1 MVPTSQLL
9 CKIFQKR
16 CLAFHANNY
25 HCLYLIRLTHY
36 KPLNHLRMCILAVC
50 LRAFSTEV
58 SVAIRFSWCASS
70 TTSTGTAKIFTR
82 MSSKRLRM
90 SNSPLLLACR
100 RRCIGVGASAHC
112 CWLCGSSILLEA
124 VQRCIARDRWLT
136 PSERNPFM
144 CLAITVI
151 A

>member
-1 MVPTSQLL
+1 MHISEIYRKFIEINRKSIERLSQIKLNSAQAIFLRHGANNINKPTIL

-58 SVAIRFSWCASS
+58 SVAIRFSWCAST

-82 MSSKRLRM
+82 LS
-90 SNSPLLLACR
+90 
-100 RRCIGVGASAHC
+100 
-112 CWLCGSSILLEA
+112 GSTFRKAI
-124 VQRCIARDRWLT
+124 RW
-136 PSERNPFM
+136 
-144 CLAITVI
+144 
-151 A
+151 